1 MLYEAN
7 YWLWAALLVV
17 GCALGWATN
26 LVTLPGNWIVVG
38 LTALFAWFFPPS
50 SGHGIGWP
58 TVFVL
63 VALAAAGELL
73 EFAAS
78 AATAARQ
85 GGSRRGMALALLG
98 ALFGSVLG
106 VGLGSPIPVL
116 GHLIGAVAGAAVGS
130 FAGAYVG
137 ETWKG
142 RPEDERV
149 AVGKA
154 AFWGRLWGTAG
165 KLTIGGVM
173 VVVATLAALL

>member
-1 MLYEAN
+1 MLHEVN
-7 YWLWAALLVV
+7 YWFWAALLVA
-17 GCALGWATN
+17 GSALGWATN
-26 LVTLPGNWIVVG
+26 LVTLPGNWIVV
-38 LTALFAWFFPPS
+38 ALAAVFAFFFPDS
-50 SGHGIGWP
+50 SGHGLSWA

-63 VALAAAGELL
+63 AAMAGAGELL

-85 GGSRRGMALALLG
+85 GGSRRGMALALVG

-116 GHLIGAVAGAAVGS
+116 GQLIGAVIGGAVGA

-154 AFWGRLWGTAG
+154 AFWGRLWGTTG
-165 KLTIGGVM
+165 KLTIGALM
-173 VVVATLAALL
+173 VVVVTLAALL

>member
-1 MLYEAN
+1 M
-7 YWLWAALLVV
+7 
-17 GCALGWATN
+17 GWT
-26 LVTLPGNWIVVG
+26 
-38 LTALFAWFFPPS
+38 
-50 SGHGIGWP
+50 

-63 VALAAAGELL
+63 LALAVAGELL

-116 GHLIGAVAGAAVGS
+116 GQLIGAVAGGAVGA

-137 ETWKG
+137 ESWKG
-142 RPEDERV
+142 RPEDEPRRRWQGGLLGRGSGGPP
-149 AVGKA
+149 ASSRSA
-154 AFWGRLWGTAG
+154 A
-165 KLTIGGVM
+165 
-173 VVVATLAALL
+173 